1 MNLLSDLSDSS
12 LGGTRNVTLD
22 AAPGRDPTGTVPV
35 ITPQGKLSVSW
46 HIGQQHR
53 LDFTSTGDLSLS
65 QRDIQHLSAHLPGFK
80 LQTANADQPLV
91 AVEHIQTNS
100 HAVIRQAPGAVQVLA
115 PDHDIMPD
123 TLPHLLYGACRVE
136 WLCRKL
142 FPVHAACIGDAG
154 GCYLLAGPSGSG
166 KTTLVLEHAR
176 QHLKIP
182 ERKIISADKTL
193 VRFTDDGQL
202 KAIAGTKT
210 LSVRHHDMPQWE
222 PVVRA
227 EAGKPGQTV
236 TRTGDRA
243 HFQLTPD
250 FYGDPAS
257 EVPIQGIVLVK
268 LSDNFQEKTLSTE
281 NARHQLFPLFL
292 DKQREDVLIG
302 EHDAVLD
309 GTLPVAVKRYL
320 ANKFQDY
327 LGKAG
332 QVRQISGP
340 LQAVYQSIMPTPSI
354 EVLPPGKKIVFG
366 ICGIGN
372 GHLNRQRPCL
382 NYLRDRGHQIVLFTY
397 GQALEYFRN
406 HQGEYPGITVC
417 EVNNPYIAGCLT
429 GLDFA
434 ATSELVQNNCTDF
447 NRINFRAMAV
457 ADQQLG
463 TVDLVISDYE
473 QVSAQYAYCKQAP
486 LITSDQQ
493 SKFLTGSFMPD
504 LAGTSFRDEQQR
516 LSLFFPRADQRL
528 ATSFFTV
535 QPKAQQQQR
544 RETANVTLLPPV
556 IRPEIIAAKEQCHSS
571 TASLLMYVTAQSW
584 TSLPIDQW
592 IQTVRKSVPDGITVH
607 IFLPKQCPLPADGG
621 PARFYH
627 HGDARFISLLAA
639 CRGVIST
646 AGHTLLSE
654 AMYLNKPVYAIPLKN
669 LYEQQINAK
678 VIGDNLFGVNSQDLS
693 AEKLTTFITNLPFYS
708 DNIGKDKTVLLR
720 GNGNGQII
728 RIIEQT
734 LRGNQRPVQ
743 VPSPC
748 QEITCFASGPGTE
761 KKVLFNAEPF
771 GFGPSAAIAEIFPYV
786 RKQARHLCYIGEKH
800 TLDIQSRYPYNRI
813 IDCTGQG
820 SATDRKAMYLR
831 HLREHELF
839 ITACDLEVAEWAKE
853 AGLEVIIYDPL
864 SWYWKEVCPAIT
876 NADLYLVQNFLTV
889 DERLQQN
896 RNKLPETIVVP
907 PIVTGPHQDKNP
919 QGKASLL
926 LVNTGGLMNPLAN
939 AATMMSY
946 AKIMMNCISQ
956 TLGNHYDQ
964 LCFLGSRT
972 LSEATRNQF
981 EVRTVAPDQAQAVLQ
996 QSTVALMTPGLG
1008 NIFEAAALGKKV
1020 IWLPPAND
1028 SQGQQLTLLKQ
1039 NHMVDA
1045 SIDWHNL
1052 FPDTPP
1058 IDYFQRQGEVMQCII
1073 ERIERLTREPT
1084 AIRTL
1089 GQLMTLAHE
1098 QLSHT
1103 HEPLLSEL
1111 HRRFSHGGAT
1121 VIADVIVQR
1130 LNRQPPLK
1138 EKTEQ

>member
-1 MNLLSDLSDSS
+1 MNQLSDSS
-12 LGGTRNVTLD
+12 AEVTRNITLQT
-22 AAPGRDPTGTVPV
+22 APDRDSAGKVPV

-46 HIGQQHR
+46 HIGQHHR
-53 LDFTSTGDLSLS
+53 LDFTSTAELSLS

-80 LQTANADQPLV
+80 PQTGNADQPLV
-91 AVEHIQTNS
+91 AVEHIQTSS
-100 HAVIRQAPGAVQVLA
+100 HPVIRQAPGAVQVLA

-136 WLCRKL
+136 WLRRKL
-142 FPVHAACIGDAG
+142 FPVHAACIGDSG

-176 QHLKIP
+176 QHLKLP

-210 LSVRHHDMPQWE
+210 LSVRHHDMAQWE

-257 EVPIQGIVLVK
+257 EVTIQGIVLVK
-268 LSDNFQEKTLSTE
+268 LSDNFQAKTLS
-281 NARHQLFPLFL
+281 NQSARHQLFPLFL
-292 DKQREDVLIG
+292 DKQREDTLIG

-320 ANKFQDY
+320 GKKLQDY
-327 LGKAG
+327 LGRAG

-354 EVLPPGKKIVFG
+354 EVLPGKKIVFG

-382 NYLRDRGHQIVLFTY
+382 NYLRDRGHQIVVFTY

-406 HQGEYPGITVC
+406 HQEACPGITVC

-434 ATSELVQNNCTDF
+434 ATSELAQNNRTDF
-447 NRINFRAMAV
+447 NRINFQAMAV

-493 SKFLTGSFMPD
+493 SKFLTGSFMPE

-516 LSLFFPRADQRL
+516 LSLFFPRANQRL

-535 QPKAQQQQR
+535 QPKAQQQPH

-556 IRPEIIAAKEQCHSS
+556 IRPEIIAAKEQCHGS
-571 TASLLMYVTAQSW
+571 TASLLMYITAQSW

-592 IQTVRKSVPDGITVH
+592 IQTVRRSVPDGITVH

-621 PARFYH
+621 PVQFYH
-627 HGDARFISLLAA
+627 HGDARFTSLLAA

-678 VIGDNLFGVNSQDLS
+678 VIGDNQFGVNSQELS
-693 AEKLTTFITNLPFYS
+693 AEKLTTFITNLAFYS
-708 DNIGKDKTVLLR
+708 DNIGKDNTVLLR
-720 GNGNGQII
+720 GNGKDETI

-734 LRGNQRPVQ
+734 LQRNQRPA
-743 VPSPC
+743 PSPC
-748 QEITCFASGPGTE
+748 QQITCFAAESATE

-839 ITACDLEVAEWAKE
+839 ITACDLEVAGWAKE
-853 AGLEVIIYDPL
+853 AGLEVVIYDPL

-896 RNKLPETIVVP
+896 RNKLPQTIVVP
-907 PIVTGPHQDKNP
+907 PIVSNLHLHQEKNP
-919 QGKASLL
+919 QSEASLL

-939 AATMMSY
+939 AATMMNY

-956 TLGNHYDQ
+956 TLGSHYDQ
-964 LCFLGSRT
+964 LRFLGSRT
-972 LSEATRNQF
+972 LSEATRDQF
-981 EVRTVAPDQAQAVLQ
+981 EVRTVSPDQAQAVLQ

-1028 SQGQQLTLLKQ
+1028 SQGQQLALLKQ

-1045 SIDWHNL
+1045 SIDWHDL
-1052 FPDTPP
+1052 FPNTPP
-1058 IDYFQRQGEVMQCII
+1058 IDYFQRQEEVMQCIT
-1073 ERIERLTREPT
+1073 ERIERLTKEPQAST
-1084 AIRTL
+1084 TL

-1098 QLSHT
+1098 YLSHT
-1103 HEPLLSEL
+1103 HEPLLSQL

-1121 VIADVIVQR
+1121 VIADAIVQR
-1130 LNRQPPLK
+1130 LNRQHTLK
-1138 EKTEQ
+1138 EKAEQ